1 MTGTP
6 SGRQL
11 HMNGGAT
18 RQSVGAGAFLHEPS
32 RDAARVCGEE
42 AGSKAPVRGTR
53 SVYEAAEGGRGRVG
67 VQSPKV
73 IQNRRSYMRRIGG
86 AKVTRLT
93 PGDLSACLE
102 PDAKQRPR
110 NSRKRSPG
118 RSESTL
124 RQRSEQRATR
134 EKKKKK
140 KTGPKL
146 GKPQGERR
154 ADRRQQNP

>member
-6 SGRQL
+6 SRRQL

-18 RQSVGAGAFLHEPS
+18 RHSVWAGAFLHEPS
-32 RDAARVCGEE
+32 RDAVRVCGEE

-67 VQSPKV
+67 VRSPKV
-73 IQNRRSYMRRIGG
+73 IRNRRSYMRRICG

-118 RSESTL
+118 RSEGTV
-124 RQRSEQRATR
+124 RQRSEPRATR
-134 EKKKKK
+134 RKKNR
-140 KTGPKL
+140 PKL
-146 GKPQGERR
+146 GKPQGERG
-154 ADRRQQNP
+154 AGRRQQNP